1 MARSEDR
8 PALILVDPSEPGPPN
23 TFAQWVGETIYASR
37 MTGNLLTGLGYMY
50 DMGDQP
56 QLRDCR
62 DKVGKVWSVPASHRE
77 TRVWED
83 LSAKHYWETMEKRAW
98 R

>member
-1 MARSEDR
+1 MARYEDS

-23 TFAQWVGETIYASR
+23 AFAQWVGETIYASR

-50 DMGDQP
+50 EGDTP
-56 QLRDCR
+56 RLKDCR
-62 DKVGKVWSVPASHRE
+62 SKVGKIWTVPASHRV

-83 LSAKHYWETMEKRAW
+83 TSAGHYWETMAKRAW